1 RGHLHHGLGAL
12 QLSYC
17 RRHLLLKL
25 SLGIVCHRIDS
36 LTEGDVTTGHLIHQV
51 VNEIKTSHIT
61 GILGHGDEVTE
72 HHRELIKCISATGFP
87 NLYKAVNFLVG
98 CVNQVLNKS
107 STLHTHLGKTSNNL
121 RGDVSRLCE

>member
-1 RGHLHHGLGAL
+1 MLSHLPDGLGRLTHSLCAL
-12 QLSYC
+12 QVSL
-17 RRHLLLKL
+17 RRRVRLLKL

-72 HHRELIKCISATGFP
+72 HHRELITCISATGCP
-87 NLYKAVNFLVG
+87 NLYQPAKL
-98 CVNQVLNKS
+98 LS
-107 STLHTHLGKTSNNL
+107 
-121 RGDVSRLCE
+121 